1 MITRFGAAERCVGDP
16 FRCNPLLWARREETQ
31 LPHARGCCDTT
42 IQMDGNDEQV
52 MEPWVISVRRMGAD
66 EKGAVKALAG
76 RAFSPLASISFPRS
90 PDALIAER
98 DGELLGAVV
107 LRTFGLPGNGRD
119 KNRRGGVMLWLMV
132 EPRARRLGVGGRL
145 IEAALRSFEERG
157 CREVFACV
165 EGYNSSSANL
175 FAARGFTILSFG
187 EQLRRYGFLGTL
199 LLWLR
204 TSRLGGDVGHF
215 LWGRP
220 GQAKPDH
227 PPLQWWVGALA
238 NALVLL
244 LAGWRSNWLGD
255 FDPATLVGVVL
266 IVVTLLGLREGSMRL
281 LAWLRGLP
289 VRHRAWESPFPLSLG
304 VALLLGVFLPTPGSV
319 YPRQDAW
326 HYRDLL
332 PKLGPIAFAGALAV
346 LLFAWAAWALAW
358 FGGLSPELTQWLS
371 AAYRAGLML
380 AAFDVLLPFSPFV
393 SFDGRRVWDWNR
405 TAWGVLA
412 VAMLGLLL
420 VGGYPFVRI

>member
-1 MITRFGAAERCVGDP
+1 M
-16 FRCNPLLWARREETQ
+16 NPRLF
-31 LPHARGCCDTT
+31 
-42 IQMDGNDEQV
+42 
-52 MEPWVISVRRMGAD
+52 SVRRMDVDD
-66 EKGAVKALAG
+66 EVAVKALAG
-76 RAFSPLASISFPRS
+76 RAFSPLASLSFPRS

-98 DGELLGAVV
+98 LGELVSAVV
-107 LRTFGLPGNGRD
+107 LRTFGLPGGR
-119 KNRRGGVMLWLMV
+119 KSGVMMWLMTD
-132 EPRARRLGVGGRL
+132 PGARGLGVGGRL
-145 IEAALRSFEERG
+145 VEAALQSFQEQD

-187 EQLRRYGFLGTL
+187 EQLTRYGFLGTL

-204 TSRLGGDVGHF
+204 TSRLGGEVGHF
-215 LWGRP
+215 LWARL
-220 GQAKPDH
+220 GQAKPDS
-227 PPLQWWVGALA
+227 PTLQWWIGALA

-244 LAGWRSNWLGD
+244 LAGWRGNWVGD

-281 LAWLRGLP
+281 VAWLRGLP
-289 VRHRAWESPFPLSLG
+289 VRHRAWESAFPLSLG

-346 LLFAWAAWALAW
+346 LLFAWAAWALAG
-358 FGGLSPELTQWLS
+358 FGGPSPERTQCLS
-371 AAYRAGLML
+371 TAYRAGLML
-380 AAFDVLLPFSPFV
+380 AAFDVLVPFSPFV

-412 VAMLGLLL
+412 VAVLGLLL
-420 VGGYPFVRI
+420 VRGYPFVVAALQR